1 MNLYE
6 KYILAEQGMPSPE
19 MMQKMMGGGGPGGP
33 GGPGDAPAPTID
45 DKFFD
50 KVKNYPK
57 IDAFIQQMQQGAYS
71 DAKILDEIY
80 KKFYPEFV
88 YFAKE
93 LLQAENKPK
102 PEGGP
107 GGPGGPPGMP
117 GAGGPAGAP
126 MGAGG

>member
-6 KYILAEQGMPSPE
+6 KYNLISEQGPPPGMPGMPG
-19 MMQKMMGGGGPGGP
+19 MPGAGGPE
-33 GGPGDAPAPTID
+33 PTID

-50 KVKNYPK
+50 KIKGYPK
-57 IDAFIQQMQQGAYS
+57 IDSFVQQMQQNGSS
-71 DAKILDEIY
+71 DSKILDEIY

-107 GGPGGPPGMP
+107 GGMPGMP
-117 GAGGPAGAP
+117 GAGQAP
-126 MGAGG
+126 MGAGGQ